1 MFAVEKKTVEKPRL
15 YNIDLEGQEQIYKRT
30 FANAKKSSRLYIYQA
45 LLLLLSGNYNS
56 VKRRWRDYLRAISIW
71 KGFSGGRTHCSSAFK
86 VLYPLVI

>member
-15 YNIDLEGQEQIYKRT
+15 YSIDLEGQEQIYNST

-45 LLLLLSGNYNS
+45 LLVSGNYNG
-56 VKRRWRDYLRAISIW
+56 VMRRWRDYLKAISIW